1 MPWQNQGG
9 GGPWGGGGGGG
20 GGGGPWG
27 GGGGN
32 SGGPKSPW
40 GRGPGGMQP
49 DLEDILRKGQDRMR
63 RIFPGGVGGAR
74 GVGFAVLIGL
84 LLWFA
89 SGFYRV
95 APDEQGVVLR
105 FGQWV
110 RTASP
115 GLNYHLPRPIESVL
129 TPNVTRENRIE
140 IGFRSADGTR
150 GGAKRDVL
158 DESLML
164 TGDENIVDID
174 FVVFWRVKDAGQFLF
189 NNRQPEAT
197 VKAAAEAALREAV
210 GQKPIQTVLTEGRAQ
225 IEAQTVELLQ
235 RLLDEY
241 KAGIEIRQVQ
251 MLEVDPPS
259 QVVDAFNEVQRA
271 RADKERLRNE
281 ADAYRNDV
289 VPRARG
295 EAEKLIQEARAYRE
309 EVVARATGDANRFK
323 AIYEAYKVNKDVTTQ
338 RIYLETMEEVL
349 RGAQK
354 VVIDKQAS
362 GGGGVLPYLPL
373 PEIRKKA
380 EEKKP

>member
-9 GGPWGGGGGGG
+9 GGPWGGGGGSG

-27 GGGGN
+27 AGGGN

-40 GRGPGGMQP
+40 GRGPGGIQP
-49 DLEDILRKGQDRMR
+49 DLEDMLRKGQDRMR

-74 GVGFAVLIGL
+74 GVGFAVLIGV

-110 RTASP
+110 RTAGP
-115 GLNYHLPRPIESVL
+115 GLNYHLPKPIESVL

-150 GGAKRDVL
+150 AGPKRDVL

-197 VKAAAEAALREAV
+197 VKAAAESALREAV
-210 GQKPIQTVLTEGRAQ
+210 GQKPIQTVFTEGRAQ
-225 IEAQTVELLQ
+225 IEQQTVESLQ

-323 AIYEAYKVNKDVTTQ
+323 AIYDAYKVSKDVTTQ
-338 RIYLETMEEVL
+338 RIYLETLEEIL
-349 RGAQK
+349 KGAQK
-354 VVIDKQAS
+354 VVIDKSATGS
-362 GGGGVLPYLPL
+362 GVLPYLPL
-373 PEIRKKA
+373 PELKKKA

>member
-20 GGGGPWG
+20 GPWG
-27 GGGGN
+27 SGGN

-225 IEAQTVELLQ
+225 IETQTVELLQ

-295 EAEKLIQEARAYRE
+295 EAEKLIQEARASRE
-309 EVVARATGDANRFK
+309 EVVARATGDANRFM

-338 RIYLETMEEVL
+338 RIYLETLEEIL
-349 RGAQK
+349 KGAQK
-354 VVIDKQAS
+354 VVIDKS
-362 GGGGVLPYLPL
+362 STGSGVLPYLPL
-373 PEIRKKA
+373 PELKKKA

>member
-9 GGPWGGGGGGG
+9 GGPWGGGGGSG

-27 GGGGN
+27 AGGGN

-40 GRGPGGMQP
+40 GRGPGGIQP
-49 DLEDILRKGQDRMR
+49 DLEDMLRKGQDRMR

-74 GVGFAVLIGL
+74 GVGFAVLIGV

-110 RTASP
+110 RTAGP

-150 GGAKRDVL
+150 AGPKRDVL

-197 VKAAAEAALREAV
+197 VKAAAESALREAV
-210 GQKPIQTVLTEGRAQ
+210 GQKPIQTVFTEGRAQ
-225 IEAQTVELLQ
+225 IEQQTVESLQ

-309 EVVARATGDANRFK
+309 EVVARATGDANRFM

-338 RIYLETMEEVL
+338 RIYLETLEEIL
-349 RGAQK
+349 KGAQK
-354 VVIDKQAS
+354 VVIDKS
-362 GGGGVLPYLPL
+362 STGSGVLPYLPL
-373 PEIRKKA
+373 PELKKKA

>member
-20 GGGGPWG
+20 GPWG
-27 GGGGN
+27 GGGGPN
-32 SGGPKSPW
+32 SPW
-40 GRGPGGMQP
+40 GRGPGGIQPP

-63 RIFPGGVGGAR
+63 RLFPGGVGGAR
-74 GVGFAVLIGL
+74 GVGFAILIGL

-89 SGFYRV
+89 GGFYRV

-110 RTASP
+110 RTAGP
-115 GLNYHLPRPIESVL
+115 GLNYHLPRPIEAVL

-140 IGFRSADGTR
+140 IGFRSSDGSRTGPR
-150 GGAKRDVL
+150 REVQ
-158 DESLML
+158 DEALML
-164 TGDENIVDID
+164 TGDENIVDIK
-174 FVVFWRVKDAGQFLF
+174 FVVFWRVKDAGQYVF
-189 NNRQPEAT
+189 NVRQPETT
-197 VKAAAEAALREAV
+197 VKAAAESALREAV
-210 GQKPIQTVLTEGRAQ
+210 GQKPIQTVFTEGRAQ
-225 IEAQTVELLQ
+225 IEQQTVELLQ

-241 KAGIEIRQVQ
+241 KAGIDVRQVQ
-251 MLEVDPPS
+251 LLEVDPPS

-295 EAEKLIQEARAYRE
+295 DAERVIQEARAYRE
-309 EVVARATGDANRFK
+309 EVVARATGDASRFK
-323 AIYEAYKVNKDVTTQ
+323 SVYEAYKVAKDVTTQ
-338 RIYLETMEEVL
+338 RIYLETLEEVL

-354 VVIDKQAS
+354 VVIDQKT
-362 GGGGVLPYLPL
+362 GGNGVLPYLPL
-373 PEIRKKA
+373 PELRKKV
-380 EEKKP
+380 EEKKQ

>member
-20 GGGGPWG
+20 GPWG
-27 GGGGN
+27 SGGN

-225 IEAQTVELLQ
+225 IETQTVELLQ

-309 EVVARATGDANRFK
+309 EVVARATGDANRFM

-338 RIYLETMEEVL
+338 RIYLETLEEIL
-349 RGAQK
+349 KGAQK
-354 VVIDKQAS
+354 VVIDKS
-362 GGGGVLPYLPL
+362 STGSGVLPYLPL
-373 PEIRKKA
+373 PELKKKA

>member
-20 GGGGPWG
+20 GPWGSGGSGGPKTPWG
-27 GGGGN
+27 GG
-32 SGGPKSPW
+32 
-40 GRGPGGMQP
+40 PGGIRPP

-63 RIFPGGVGGAR
+63 RLFPGGMGGAR

-84 LLWFA
+84 LLWAA

-110 RTASP
+110 RTAGP
-115 GLNYHLPRPIESVL
+115 GLNYHLPRPIEAVL

-150 GGAKRDVL
+150 AGPRREVQ
-158 DESLML
+158 DEALML
-164 TGDENIVDID
+164 TGDENIVDIK
-174 FVVFWRVKDAGQFLF
+174 FVVFWRVKDAGMYVF
-189 NNRQPEAT
+189 NVRQPETT
-197 VKAAAEAALREAV
+197 VKAAAESALREAV
-210 GQKPIQTVLTEGRAQ
+210 GQKQIQSVFTEGRAQ
-225 IEAQTVELLQ
+225 IEQQTVELLQ

-251 MLEVDPPS
+251 LLEVDPPS

-295 EAEKLIQEARAYRE
+295 DAERLMQEARAYRE
-309 EVVARATGDANRFK
+309 EVVARSTGDAARFK
-323 AIYEAYKVNKDVTTQ
+323 SVYDAYKVSKDVTTQ

-349 RGAQK
+349 KGAQK
-354 VVIDKQAS
+354 VLIDQKT
-362 GGGGVLPYLPL
+362 GGNGVLPYLPL
-373 PEIRKKA
+373 PELRKKA
-380 EEKKP
+380 EEKKQ

>member
-9 GGPWGGGGGGG
+9 GGPWGGGGGSG

-27 GGGGN
+27 SGGGN

-40 GRGPGGMQP
+40 GRGPGGIQP

-74 GVGFAVLIGL
+74 GVGFAVLIGV

-110 RTASP
+110 RTAGP
-115 GLNYHLPRPIESVL
+115 GLNYHLPKPIESVL

-150 GGAKRDVL
+150 AGPKRDVL
-158 DESLML
+158 DESLRL
-164 TGDENIVDID
+164 TGDENNVDIE

-197 VKAAAEAALREAV
+197 VKAAAESALREAV
-210 GQKPIQTVLTEGRAQ
+210 GQKPIQTVFTEGRAQ
-225 IEAQTVELLQ
+225 IEQQTVESLQ

-338 RIYLETMEEVL
+338 RIYLETLEEIL
-349 RGAQK
+349 KGAQK
-354 VVIDKQAS
+354 VVIDKSATGS
-362 GGGGVLPYLPL
+362 GVLPYLPL
-373 PEIRKKA
+373 PDLKKKA

>member
-20 GGGGPWG
+20 GPWG
-27 GGGGN
+27 SGGN

-225 IEAQTVELLQ
+225 IETQTVELLQ
-235 RLLDEY
+235 RLLDDY

-338 RIYLETMEEVL
+338 RIYLETMEDVL

-354 VVIDKQAS
+354 VVIDKQT
-362 GGGGVLPYLPL
+362 GGSGGVLPYLPL